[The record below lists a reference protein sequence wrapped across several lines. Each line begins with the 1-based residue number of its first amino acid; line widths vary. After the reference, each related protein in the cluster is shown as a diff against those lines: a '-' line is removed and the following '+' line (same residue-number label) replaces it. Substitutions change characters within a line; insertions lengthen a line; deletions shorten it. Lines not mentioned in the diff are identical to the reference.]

1 MVANKVRLSYYI
13 DPISHRLL
21 CTVDTMDVEDFISK
35 YWKFK
40 KSIAVLK
47 SHSEI
52 EAEDSKKF
60 RAAFKKSKQEELTG
74 VRYGMVF
81 LSVVGCHYPNGIVL
95 S

>member
-1 MVANKVRLSYYI
+1 
-13 DPISHRLL
+13 
-21 CTVDTMDVEDFISK
+21 MDVEDFISK

-74 VRYGMVF
+74 ELVYGMVWYSY
-81 LSVVGCHYPNGIVL
+81 L
-95 S
+95 